1 MKVNAE
7 VFKIAIDQRK
17 KLAKKL
23 TDLRAT
29 QRATGKMLGVTHVT
43 IGKDLSAGKKLP
55 KSKPQ
60 ATPVEHKMG
69 DLGKKL
75 PIPPPMISQSGADAA
90 KAAKIGLF

>member
-1 MKVNAE
+1 
-7 VFKIAIDQRK
+7 
-17 KLAKKL
+17 
-23 TDLRAT
+23 
-29 QRATGKMLGVTHVT
+29 MLGVNHAT

-60 ATPVEHKMG
+60 ATPVEDKMD

>member
-1 MKVNAE
+1 
-7 VFKIAIDQRK
+7 
-17 KLAKKL
+17 
-23 TDLRAT
+23 
-29 QRATGKMLGVTHVT
+29 MLGVNHAT
-43 IGKDLSAGKKLP
+43 ISKDLRVGKKLP

-60 ATPVEHKMG
+60 ATPVEDKMD